1 MSSVRKPLVA
11 AKEQKSEETA
21 KTMTSLPPEWIDTYE
36 DCKGLLREI
45 DEISNF
51 FVIKERR

>member
-51 FVIKERR
+51 VLIKERR

>member
-21 KTMTSLPPEWIDTYE
+21 RTMTSLPPEWIDTYE
-36 DCKGLLREI
+36 DCKVLLREI
-45 DEISNF
+45 DDVSKFAI
-51 FVIKERR
+51 IKERR